1 MGKGW
6 MKLKNK
12 FSFEYREGVSQFLEV
27 AKFQVNI
34 DYGQIRCPCKR
45 CINSN
50 WNSLKGV
57 KRHLLTI
64 GISPYCTEWVYHGKP
79 VNLYKGIKKFD
90 EGTNR
95 NLFDEGTSSSH
106 FHEEDGMFGML
117 NDLQALIEQEE
128 ETEEGTMS
136 SILSSFKESDVLFL
150 EFGDELNN
158 TRESSSVDDNSE
170 STLTSPTPKGR
181 QQSRLLEPL
190 ACVQDIYFQSAALG
204 ELMLGEKYRG
214 YQGRST
220 VPAYPR
226 GFLVT
231 FWDEICETILDRRLG
246 YSKSLGWGPK
256 PKSHKSCGSR
266 FSSSFWQA
274 QEYEDAKDMIE
285 QQ

>member
-158 TRESSSVDDNSE
+158 TRESSSVDDNSGTSTV
-170 STLTSPTPKGR
+170 STLGVGECFFMLDFYDQAMNKFVKHQMLKSFKEFKGTVIDITESITTLNRHVPTY
-181 QQSRLLEPL
+181 
-190 ACVQDIYFQSAALG
+190 CTYW
-204 ELMLGEKYRG
+204 
-214 YQGRST
+214 
-220 VPAYPR
+220 
-226 GFLVT
+226 
-231 FWDEICETILDRRLG
+231 WDVWKID
-246 YSKSLGWGPK
+246 
-256 PKSHKSCGSR
+256 
-266 FSSSFWQA
+266 SSYA
-274 QEYEDAKDMIE
+274 ITT
-285 QQ
+285 